1 MSINIKYNS
10 NKENGSMPRHARS
23 ICETGIYHVMLR
35 GNERKKIFLDE
46 YDRSR
51 FINTTFDKISEENS
65 EIYAYCLMSN
75 HVHLLIGEFNNNL
88 SRLMKRINVSYVYYF
103 NKKYKRIGHLF
114 QDRFKSE
121 NVDNEPYMLEVIR
134 YIHNNPVKAGIVRN
148 PRDYKWSSYND
159 YITTN
164 MMSKLSVDKVLDLFG
179 ENTLDSLE
187 QFIDFSNKPSNIEII
202 EYDDKT
208 LIEKRQ
214 EKILSASCVLRDY
227 LFKNGIKDKDL
238 INDGNSEF
246 RIEIIKKLKQKYDL
260 SIRQMEEVTGIGRST
275 VAKVF
280 NNMDDDDS

>member
-1 MSINIKYNS
+1 
-10 NKENGSMPRHARS
+10 MPRHARS